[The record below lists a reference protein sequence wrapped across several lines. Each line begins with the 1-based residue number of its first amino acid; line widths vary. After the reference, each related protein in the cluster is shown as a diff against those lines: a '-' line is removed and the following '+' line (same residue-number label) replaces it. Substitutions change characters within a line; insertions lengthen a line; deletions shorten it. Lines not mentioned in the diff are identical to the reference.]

1 VLLLSRITGQQ
12 VYAQDGHLLGRV
24 ADLTAHLGVDGGLT
38 LIDRILVR
46 RNRRHDILVPWSEV
60 KSFAHNGI
68 QLSTGGDDL
77 VGTSIGDALAAG
89 EILLVR
95 DVLDTQIIDIADQRL
110 ARVAD
115 VVLAHRRDGR
125 VEVVGVEVGFG
136 AVLRRLGLDRLAK
149 QLRADGV
156 AWTDLHLTS
165 ERGHAVQLATPRA
178 AIHLLDARGL
188 AMLVARLDI
197 ESATEVLAAK
207 ETGTAAEIIR
217 TSHPVIGERMLRAM
231 SDAEAAGVVAAM
243 PAHHAAHWRNV
254 LATPRVL
261 RGRHFLRSRVWP
273 RRRHPPL
280 EAAE

>member
-1 VLLLSRITGQQ
+1 MR
-12 VYAQDGHLLGRV
+12 APDGRPLGRI
-24 ADLTAHLGVDGGLT
+24 ADVTAHLGAPGGLT
-38 LIDRILVR
+38 VVDRILIHR
-46 RNRRHDILVPWSEV
+46 TQQHDILVPWTEV

-68 QLSTGGDDL
+68 QL
-77 VGTSIGDALAAG
+77 VGEGAHVISNWIDEALAPG

-95 DVLDTQIIDIADQRL
+95 DVLDTQVVDIAGQRL

-125 VEVVGVEVGFG
+125 VEIVGVEVGFG
-136 AVLRRLGLDRLAK
+136 GVLRRLGLDRLAK
-149 QLRADGV
+149 QFHADAV

-165 ERGHAVQLATPRA
+165 ERGHAVALATPRS

-188 AMLVARLDI
+188 AMLVARLDT

-207 ETGTAAEIIR
+207 ETGTAADVIR

-231 SDAEAAGVVAAM
+231 TDTVAAGVVAAM
-243 PAHHAAHWRNV
+243 PAHHATHWRNV

-273 RRRHPPL
+273 RRHPVR
-280 EAAE
+280 EAHE